1 MTDRT
6 VDEEKERSRTDEQIA
21 HETSILRSLKPGSDG
36 LHVAKYPKAAAEG
49 KYEPMK
55 ITEIHTG
62 KDGMLRVELV
72 GARGA
77 SYRIKEEENRL
88 AWFQPREEGG
98 DPKPSGKV
106 TAWRA
111 VPEFTMSDYWDE
123 E

>member
-1 MTDRT
+1 MTNRT
-6 VDEEKERSRTDEQIA
+6 IDEEKERDRTDEQIA

-36 LHVAKYPKAAAEG
+36 LHVARYPKAAAEG
-49 KYEPMK
+49 EFEPMK

-72 GARGA
+72 GARGG

-88 AWFQPREEGG
+88 AWFREKDGEL
-98 DPKPSGKV
+98 KPNGKV
-106 TAWRA
+106 DGWRA
-111 VPEFTMSDYWDE
+111 VPAFTMSDYWDE